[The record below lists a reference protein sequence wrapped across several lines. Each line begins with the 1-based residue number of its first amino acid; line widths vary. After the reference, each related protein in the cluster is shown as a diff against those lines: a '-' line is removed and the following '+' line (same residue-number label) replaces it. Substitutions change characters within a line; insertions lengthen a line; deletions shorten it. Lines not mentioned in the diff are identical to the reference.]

1 MRINLGLFSGVF
13 LLASLTGTAQFKKG
27 DRMVGTSVG
36 SIFFNS
42 GKATQNVNSIGSL
55 NYTTRQFGVTINPSI
70 GWFLTEKTALGVSLT
85 INPASNKTT
94 YESNGSTFQEDQDN
108 SFNIGFG
115 GFIRN
120 YFTSTGRFLPF
131 GQVGINGGFNTRKT
145 EGFFYGGSG
154 AGAYKEMYKGNSS
167 GGFFFNST
175 VNLGLTKLLT
185 DNIGLDLFAG
195 YNFSYNKNTFNVI
208 RLHDDGNN
216 GSIESRKENE
226 TETSFTNHGII
237 LGLGFQIFLRG
248 KK

>member
-1 MRINLGLFSGVF
+1 MIRN
-13 LLASLTGTAQFKKG
+13 LLAVIFILFTSIGNAQFNKG
-27 DRMVGTSVG
+27 DRMAGASVG
-36 SIFFNS
+36 SIFFNA
-42 GKATQNVNSIGSL
+42 GTATQNVNSIGSL
-55 NYTTRQFGVTINPSI
+55 DYSMRQFGINITPSI
-70 GWFLTEKTALGVSLT
+70 GWFLTEKTAVGVSLN
-85 INPASNKTT
+85 INPESNKTT
-94 YESNGSTFQEDQDN
+94 YKTNGSIFQEDRDN

-120 YFTSTGRFLPF
+120 YFNSTGRFLPF

-154 AGAYKEMYKGNSS
+154 AGAYKEMYEGNSS

-175 VNLGLTKLLT
+175 LNLGLTKLLS

-195 YNFSYNKNTFNVI
+195 YNFSFNKNTFNII
-208 RLHDDGNN
+208 RLRDDGNN
-216 GSIESRKENE
+216 GSIESRSENE
-226 TETSFTNHGII
+226 TETSFTNHGVI